1 MAGGFGNNRVMPEPY
16 ESQSGSRKM
25 ASFVHLRVKSAYSL
39 LEGAVRPAELAEL
52 ARECA
57 MPAVAVT
64 DVNNLFG
71 VYEIAEK
78 LTQRSK
84 ETKSGQKIPLQPVQP
99 IVGALLS
106 VELGEASSAPGSKK
120 KPPHIPLLVQNET
133 GYRNLT
139 KLLSDAYLT
148 VEPGD
153 WPHVTADDLAAHA
166 DGLIALTGGPGGP
179 VNDALLNGQKD
190 QAAQL
195 LDRLHAMFG
204 NRLYVELQRHGLA
217 EERATEPG
225 LLDLAYAKDIP
236 IVATN
241 DVHFGSAAMFEA
253 HDALLCIA
261 DGSFVSQDDRRRLT
275 REHRFKSPA
284 EMAAQF
290 ADLPE
295 AIENTIEIARRC
307 AFRPKKR
314 APILPVFV
322 PESGR
327 APGEEL
333 KVQAEE
339 GLKRR
344 LTGVQLSAEP
354 KVYEDRLAYELG
366 IITRMGFAGY
376 FLIVSDF
383 MKWTKARGIPVG
395 VRGSG
400 ASSLVAWALDIT
412 NLDPLRFGLF
422 FERFLNPERI
432 SMPDFDIDFCQERR
446 DEVIRYVR
454 DKYGA
459 AKVANI
465 IALGSLQARAAV
477 RDTGRVL
484 QMPLGLVDRIAKL
497 IPNPPG
503 KPVSLHDAIESEPRL
518 QAIAEQEPMA
528 QRLFEI
534 TAKIEGLYR
543 HASTH
548 PAGVV
553 IGDRPLD
560 EILPLYRDPR
570 SDMPVTQF
578 DYEDAEKAGL
588 VKFDFLG
595 LKTLTVIAKA
605 EELLRQRGV
614 MIDTQTIDFDDG
626 ATFEML
632 AHGDSVGVFQLE
644 GAGMRDLLRKMKPDH
659 INDLVALVA
668 LYRPGPMDSIPKYIA
683 CKNGKE
689 APEYLHPL
697 LEPILKETYGV
708 MTYQDDVMRIA
719 RELAGYTMGE
729 ADLLRRAM
737 GKKIASE
744 MIPHRERFLK
754 GAGERGI
761 IPSIAEQIFEQA
773 EKFAGYGFNKGHAA
787 AYAQVAYQTAFL
799 KANYP
804 VEFLAAS
811 MTLDIGNTDRLN
823 IFKQE
828 AARLGVKILPP
839 DVNRSAAVFACDAE
853 AGEVFYALAAV
864 KGVGRQA
871 MDHVMEMR
879 AKDGPFKS
887 VGDFARRIDPRL
899 VNKRAF
905 ENLVRAGAFDSLN
918 RNRRQMI
925 ENSDRIL
932 GGAQAAARDRE
943 SGQNSLFGGGQV
955 EELRLTQIA
964 DWPSHERLAEEFSA
978 MGFYLSGHPLDAY
991 GPALK
996 RLGATT
1002 YASLIED
1009 RRQGFKARIAGTL
1022 IRKSERRG
1030 RNDQTYA
1037 FVSFSDPTGMF
1048 EVMLFPEVLA
1058 ASRPLLEA
1066 GKSLL
1071 ITASADW
1078 DGDELK
1084 LRAASITDLDQA
1096 AASAGEGMVVRLD
1109 SGAPLSAVAAQLQ
1122 ALGQSPNG
1130 KGLVSFVVP
1139 GGPGEEVEIALA
1151 RRHAV
1156 TAALRSTIAAIPG
1169 VVSVEAV

>member
-1 MAGGFGNNRVMPEPY
+1 
-16 ESQSGSRKM
+16 M
-25 ASFVHLRVKSAYSL
+25 ASFIHLRVKSAYSL
-39 LEGAVRPAELAEL
+39 LEGAIRPGELAEL
-52 ARECA
+52 ARESA

-64 DVNNLFG
+64 DVNNMFG
-71 VYEIAEK
+71 VYEITEK
-78 LTQRSK
+78 LTQKEKEDRSGK
-84 ETKSGQKIPLQPVQP
+84 KVPISPIQP

-106 VELGEASSAPGSKK
+106 VELGPASTAPGSKK
-120 KPPHIPLLVQNET
+120 KPYHLALLVQNEI
-133 GYRNLT
+133 GYGNLT
-139 KLLSDAYLT
+139 KLLSAAYLK

-153 WPHVTADDLAAHA
+153 WPHVTGENIAAHA

-179 VNDALLNGQKD
+179 INAALLDGQKEL
-190 QAAQL
+190 ASSL
-195 LDRLHAMFG
+195 LDKLHKMFG
-204 NRLYVELQRHGLA
+204 NRLYVELQRHGSP
-217 EERATEPG
+217 EERAVEP
-225 LLDLAYAKDIP
+225 LLLELAYAKKLP

-241 DVHFGSAAMFEA
+241 DVHFGKADMYDA

-261 DGSFVSQDDRRRLT
+261 DGAFVSQDDRRRLT
-275 REHRFKSPA
+275 PEHRFKTPA
-284 EMAAQF
+284 EMAVVF

-307 AFRPKKR
+307 AFKPKKR
-314 APILPVFV
+314 APILPQFV

-327 APGEEL
+327 KPDAEL

-339 GLKRR
+339 GLARKLATATLAADRK
-344 LTGVQLSAEP
+344 TYDE
-354 KVYEDRLAYELG
+354 RLAYELS

-383 MKWTKARGIPVG
+383 MKWTKGNGIPVG

-412 NLDPLRFGLF
+412 NLDPLRFDLF
-422 FERFLNPERI
+422 FERFLNPERV

-459 AKVANI
+459 DRVANI

-477 RDTGRVL
+477 RDAGRVL

-503 KPVSLHDAIESEPRL
+503 KPVSLQEAVDSEPRL
-518 QAIAEQEPMA
+518 QTILEQEPMA
-528 QRLFEI
+528 KRLFEI
-534 TAKIEGLYR
+534 TTKIEGLYR

-595 LKTLTVIAKA
+595 LKTLTVISKA

-614 MIDTQTIDFDDG
+614 EINTQKIDFNDP
-626 ATFEML
+626 ASFEML
-632 AHGDSVGVFQLE
+632 ARGDSVGVFQLE
-644 GAGMRDLLRKMKPDH
+644 GSGMRDLLRKMKPDH

-683 CKNGKE
+683 SKNGKE

-737 GKKIASE
+737 GKKIVSE
-744 MIPHRERFLK
+744 MIPHREKFLK

-761 IPSIAEQIFEQA
+761 VKNIAEQIFEQA
-773 EKFAGYGFNKGHAA
+773 VKFAGYGFNKGHAA

-823 IFKQE
+823 IFRQE
-828 AARLGVKILPP
+828 AARLGVKLLPP
-839 DVNRSAAVFACDAE
+839 DINRSASVFTCDAD

-871 MDHVMEMR
+871 MDHVIEAR
-879 AKDGPFKS
+879 KTGGPFKS
-887 VGDFARRIDPRL
+887 LGDFARRIDPRL

-905 ENLVRAGAFDSLN
+905 DNLARAGAFDSLN
-918 RNRRQMI
+918 KNRRQVV

-932 GGAQAAARDRE
+932 GGAQAAARERE
-943 SGQNSLFGGGQV
+943 SGQANMFANVGASGAGGGAV
-955 EELRLTQIA
+955 EELRLTSIP
-964 DWPSHERLAEEFSA
+964 DWPAHERLAEEFAA

-996 RLGATT
+996 RLGATS
-1002 YASLIED
+1002 YASLTED
-1009 RRQGFKARIAGTL
+1009 RRAGFKARLAGTM
-1022 IRKSERRG
+1022 IKKSERRG
-1030 RNDQTYA
+1030 RNDQMYA
-1037 FVSFSDPTGMF
+1037 FVSFSDPTGMV

-1058 ASRPLLEA
+1058 ACRNLLEA

-1084 LRAASITDLDQA
+1084 LRAASITDLDKA
-1096 AASAGEGMVVRLD
+1096 AAEAGEGMVVRLD
-1109 SGAPLSAVAAQLQ
+1109 SPTPLSAVAAQLT
-1122 ALGQSPNG
+1122 GTG
-1130 KGLVSFVVP
+1130 KGLVSFIVP
-1139 GGPGEEVEIALA
+1139 GGQGEEVEIALQK
-1151 RRHAV
+1151 RH
-1156 TAALRSTIAAIPG
+1156 TITPALRSNIAAIPG
-1169 VVSVEAV
+1169 VLSVEAV

>member
-1 MAGGFGNNRVMPEPY
+1 
-16 ESQSGSRKM
+16 M

-39 LEGAVRPAELAEL
+39 LEGAVRPTELANL
-52 ARECA
+52 AREA
-57 MPAVAVT
+57 GTPAVAVT
-64 DVNNLFG
+64 DTNNLFG
-71 VYEIAEK
+71 VYEISDT
-78 LTQRSK
+78 LTK
-84 ETKSGQKIPLQPVQP
+84 AGIQP

-106 VELGEASSAPGSKK
+106 VEFQPRAPHQTGPRK
-120 KPPHIPLLVQNET
+120 KPPHVALLAQNQA
-133 GYRNLT
+133 GYQNLT
-139 KLLSDAYLT
+139 KLLSAAYLE

-153 WPHVTADDLAAHA
+153 WPHVKVEKLFTHA
-166 DGLIALTGGPGGP
+166 EGLILLTGGPGGP
-179 VNDALLNGQKD
+179 LNQ
-190 QAAQL
+190 QL
-195 LDRLHAMFG
+195 LDGQHHAAEEILAKLAAAFP
-204 NRLYVELQRHGLA
+204 RHLYVELQRHGLA
-217 EERATEPG
+217 EERATEDA
-225 LLDLAYAKDIP
+225 LLDLAYEKRLP
-236 IVATN
+236 LVATN
-241 DVHFGSAAMFEA
+241 DVHFGRANMYAA

-261 DGSFVSQDDRRRLT
+261 DGTFVSQDDRRRLT
-275 REHRFKSPA
+275 REHRFKTAA
-284 EMAAQF
+284 EMQAQF

-295 AIENTIEIARRC
+295 ALENTVEIARRC
-307 AFRPKKR
+307 AFRPVKR
-314 APILPVFV
+314 KPILPVFV
-322 PESGR
+322 PPSGKS
-327 APGEEL
+327 AEEEL
-333 KVQAEE
+333 KAQAEL
-339 GLKRR
+339 GLDRR
-344 LTGVQLSAEP
+344 LTGAPLAADR
-354 KVYEDRLAYELG
+354 KVYDERLAYELG
-366 IITRMGFAGY
+366 IINRMGFPGY

-383 MKWTKARGIPVG
+383 MKWTRGQGIPVG

-422 FERFLNPERI
+422 FERFLNPERL

-446 DEVIRYVR
+446 DEVVRYVR

-459 AKVANI
+459 DRVAQI
-465 IALGSLQARAAV
+465 MALGSLQARAAV
-477 RDTGRVL
+477 RDAGRVL

-503 KPVSLHDAIESEPRL
+503 KSISLKDAVESEPRL
-518 QAIAEQEPMA
+518 QQIAEQEPIA

-534 TAKIEGLYR
+534 TEKIEGLYR

-605 EELLRQRGV
+605 EELLKKRG
-614 MIDTQTIDFDDG
+614 IALHTQTIDFDDIN
-626 ATFEML
+626 TFEML
-632 AHGDSVGVFQLE
+632 SHGDSVGVFQME
-644 GAGMRDLLRKMKPDH
+644 GAGMRDLLRKMKPNH

-668 LYRPGPMDSIPKYIA
+668 LYRPGPMDSIPTYIA
-683 CKNGKE
+683 RKNGKE
-689 APEYLHPL
+689 PVEYLHPT

-729 ADLLRRAM
+729 ADILRRAM
-737 GKKIASE
+737 GKKIPAE
-744 MIPHRERFLK
+744 MIPQREKFMK
-754 GAGERGI
+754 GAAERKI
-761 IPSIAEQIFEQA
+761 TRDVAETIFEQA

-823 IFKQE
+823 IFRQE
-828 AARLGVKILPP
+828 AQRLGVKVAPP
-839 DVNRSAAVFACDAE
+839 DINVSAAVFTCDAE
-853 AGEVFYALAAV
+853 ANTVFYALAAV

-871 MDHVMEMR
+871 MDHVVEAR
-879 AKDGPFKS
+879 NTGGRFKS
-887 VGDFARRIDPRL
+887 MSDFARRIDPRL

-918 RNRRQMI
+918 PNRRQLV

-932 GGAQAAARDRE
+932 GGAQAAHRERE
-943 SGQNSLFGGGQV
+943 SGQVSLFFNVGASGAGGGGAV
-955 EELRLTQIA
+955 EEIRLSA
-964 DWPSHERLAEEFSA
+964 MPDWPVHERLGEEFSA

-996 RLGATT
+996 RLGAST
-1002 YASLIED
+1002 YAALLED
-1009 RRQGFKARIAGTL
+1009 RRRGGFKAKIAGTL
-1022 IRKSERRG
+1022 IKKNERRG
-1030 RNDQTYA
+1030 RNDQMYA

-1071 ITASADW
+1071 ITASAEW

-1084 LRAASITDLDQA
+1084 LRAASILDLDHA
-1096 AASAGEGMVVRLD
+1096 ALQVGEGMVVRLSD
-1109 SGAPLSAVAAQLQ
+1109 ASS
-1122 ALGQSPNG
+1122 LGQLAAELQQSG
-1130 KGLVSFVVP
+1130 KGLVNVVVP
-1139 GGPGEEVEIALA
+1139 GGAGEEVEIELKK
-1151 RRHAV
+1151 RIAV
-1156 TAALRSTIAAIPG
+1156 NATLRSRIAALPG
-1169 VVSVEAV
+1169 VMSVEAV

>member
-1 MAGGFGNNRVMPEPY
+1 
-16 ESQSGSRKM
+16 M
-25 ASFVHLRVKSAYSL
+25 ASFIHLRVKSAYSL
-39 LEGAVRPAELAEL
+39 LEGAVRPKELAEL
-52 ARECA
+52 ARYA
-57 MPAVAVT
+57 GTPAVAIT
-64 DVNNLFG
+64 DSNNLFG
-71 VYEIAEK
+71 VYEISDTLAK
-78 LTQRSK
+78 A
-84 ETKSGQKIPLQPVQP
+84 GIQP
-99 IVGALLS
+99 IVGSLLS
-106 VELGEASSAPGSKK
+106 VEFAARNPHHTGARK
-120 KPPHIPLLVQNET
+120 KPPHVALLAQNEA

-139 KLLSDAYLT
+139 KLLSAAYLE
-148 VEPGD
+148 VEAGD
-153 WPHVTADDLAAHA
+153 WPHVRAEKLFAHA
-166 DGLIALTGGPGGP
+166 EGLILLTGGPGG
-179 VNDALLNGQKD
+179 VLN
-190 QAAQL
+190 QL
-195 LDRLHAMFG
+195 LLDGQRAAADMVLEDLAKAFPK
-204 NRLYVELQRHGLA
+204 RLYVELQRHGLA
-217 EERATEPG
+217 EERATEDG
-225 LLDLAYAKDIP
+225 LLDMAYARKLP
-236 IVATN
+236 LVATN
-241 DVHFGSAAMFEA
+241 DVHFGTAKMYEA

-261 DGSFVSQDDRRRLT
+261 DGAFVSQDDRRRLT
-275 REHRFKSPA
+275 REHRFKTAS
-284 EMAAQF
+284 EMQAQF

-295 AIENTIEIARRC
+295 AIENTVEIARRC
-307 AFRPKKR
+307 AFKPAKR
-314 APILPVFV
+314 KPILPVFV

-327 APGEEL
+327 TAEEEL
-333 KVQAEE
+333 KAQAEQ
-339 GLKRR
+339 GLARR
-344 LTGVQLSAEP
+344 LEGAPLAAERS
-354 KVYEDRLAYELG
+354 VYDERLAYELG
-366 IITRMGFAGY
+366 IINRMGFPGY

-383 MKWTKARGIPVG
+383 MKWTRGRGIPVG

-422 FERFLNPERI
+422 FERFLNPERL

-446 DEVIRYVR
+446 DEVVRYVR

-459 AKVANI
+459 DRVAQI
-465 IALGSLQARAAV
+465 MALGSLQARAAV
-477 RDTGRVL
+477 RDAGRVL

-503 KPVSLHDAIESEPRL
+503 KSISLREAVDSEPRL
-518 QAIAEQEPMA
+518 QQIAEAEPIA

-534 TAKIEGLYR
+534 TEKIEGLYR

-605 EELLRQRGV
+605 EELLKKRG
-614 MIDTQTIDFDDG
+614 IELHTQTIDFDDVS
-626 ATFEML
+626 TFEML
-632 AHGDSVGVFQLE
+632 SHGDSVGVFQME
-644 GAGMRDLLRKMKPDH
+644 GAGMRDLLRKMKPNH

-668 LYRPGPMDSIPKYIA
+668 LYRPGPMDSIPTYIA
-683 CKNGKE
+683 RKNGKE
-689 APEYLHPL
+689 QVEYLHPV

-729 ADLLRRAM
+729 ADILRRAM
-737 GKKIASE
+737 GKKIPAE
-744 MIPHRERFLK
+744 MIPQREKFLK
-754 GAGERGI
+754 GAAERKI
-761 IPSIAEQIFEQA
+761 SKQVADQIFEQA

-787 AYAQVAYQTAFL
+787 AYAQVAYQTAYL

-823 IFKQE
+823 IFRQE
-828 AARLGVKILPP
+828 AQRLGVKVAPP
-839 DVNRSAAVFACDAE
+839 DINRSESVFACDAE
-853 AGEVFYALAAV
+853 ANTVFYALAAV

-871 MDHVMEMR
+871 MDHVIEVR
-879 AKDGPFKS
+879 HTGGKFKS
-887 VGDFARRIDPRL
+887 ISDFARRVDPRL

-918 RNRRQMI
+918 PNRRQLV

-932 GGAQAAARDRE
+932 GGAQAAQRERE
-943 SGQNSLFGGGQV
+943 SGQVSLFGGGGSSDDI
-955 EELRLTQIA
+955 RLQA
-964 DWPSHERLAEEFSA
+964 MPDWPVHERLSEEFSA

-996 RLGATT
+996 RLGAST
-1002 YASLIED
+1002 YAALVED
-1009 RRQGFKARIAGTL
+1009 RRRGGFKAKIAGTL
-1022 IRKSERRG
+1022 IKKSERRG
-1030 RNDQTYA
+1030 RSEQMYA

-1071 ITASADW
+1071 ITASAEW

-1084 LRAASITDLDQA
+1084 LRAASILDLDQA
-1096 AASAGEGMVVRLD
+1096 AAQAGEGMTVRLAD
-1109 SGAPLSAVAAQLQ
+1109 TASLGALVAELAQ
-1122 ALGQSPNG
+1122 PG
-1130 KGLVSFVVP
+1130 KGLVHLVVP
-1139 GGPGEEVEIALA
+1139 GGTGEEVEIELK
-1151 RRHAV
+1151 RRFAV
-1156 TAALRSTIAAIPG
+1156 TATLRSRIAALPG
-1169 VVSVEAV
+1169 VASVEAV

>member
-1 MAGGFGNNRVMPEPY
+1 MAG
-16 ESQSGSRKM
+16 
-25 ASFVHLRVKSAYSL
+25 FVHLRVKSAYSL
-39 LEGAVRPAELAEL
+39 LEGAVRPKEL
-52 ARECA
+52 ARLAHGME

-71 VYEIAEK
+71 VYEIADT
-78 LTQRSK
+78 LAK
-84 ETKSGQKIPLQPVQP
+84 EGVQP

-106 VELGEASSAPGSKK
+106 VELTPQVANNQGSRK
-120 KPPHIPLLVQNET
+120 KPPHIALLVQNEQ

-139 KLLSDAYLT
+139 KLLSAAYLKA
-148 VEPGD
+148 EPGE
-153 WPHVTADDLAAHA
+153 WPHVKADLLAAHGE
-166 DGLIALTGGPGGP
+166 GLIALTGGPGGP
-179 VNDALLNGQKD
+179 INNLLVEGQKD
-190 QAAQL
+190 AADAL
-195 LDRLHAMFG
+195 LDRLAATFPR
-204 NRLYVELQRHGLA
+204 RLYVELQRHGLA
-217 EERATEPG
+217 EERAAEPL
-225 LLDLAYAKDIP
+225 LLDLAYAKDLP
-236 IVATN
+236 LVATN
-241 DVHFGSAAMFEA
+241 DVHFGAANMYEA

-261 DGSFVSQDDRRRLT
+261 DGAFVSQDDRRRLT
-275 REHRFKSPA
+275 REHRFKTPA
-284 EMAAQF
+284 EMTAQF

-295 AIENTIEIARRC
+295 ALENTVEIARRC

-314 APILPVFV
+314 DPILPVFV

-327 APGEEL
+327 SPEDEITAQSE
-333 KVQAEE
+333 A
-339 GLKRR
+339 GLAAR
-344 LTGVQLSAEP
+344 LSGHPLAADR
-354 KVYEDRLAYELG
+354 KVYDDRLAYELG
-366 IITRMGFAGY
+366 IIKRMGFAGY

-383 MKWTKARGIPVG
+383 MKWTRGQGIPVG

-400 ASSLVAWALDIT
+400 ATSLVAWALEIT
-412 NLDPLRFGLF
+412 NLDPLRFGLL

-446 DEVIRYVR
+446 DEVVRYVR
-454 DKYGA
+454 NKYGHD
-459 AKVANI
+459 KVGHI

-477 RDTGRVL
+477 RDAGRVL

-503 KPVSLHDAIESEPRL
+503 KPVSLEDAIESEPRL
-518 QAIAEQEPMA
+518 QQIAEAEPVA

-534 TAKIEGLYR
+534 TGKIEGLYR

-570 SDMPVTQF
+570 SEMPVTQF

-605 EELLRQRGV
+605 EELLEKRGV
-614 MIDTQTIDFDDG
+614 EIDTQNIDFVDT

-632 AHGDSVGVFQLE
+632 ARGDSVGVFQME
-644 GAGMRDLLRKMKPDH
+644 GAGMRDLLRKMKPNH

-689 APEYLHPL
+689 APEYLHPA
-697 LEPILKETYGV
+697 LEPILNETYGV
-708 MTYQDDVMRIA
+708 MTYQEDVMNIA
-719 RELAGYTMGE
+719 RELGGYSLGQ

-737 GKKIASE
+737 GKKIPAE
-744 MIPHRERFLK
+744 MAAHRERFLK
-754 GAGERGI
+754 GAGEKGVL
-761 IPSIAEQIFEQA
+761 PSVAEQIFEQA
-773 EKFAGYGFNKGHAA
+773 AKFAGYGFNKGHAA
-787 AYAQVAYQTAFL
+787 AYAQVAYQTAYI

-823 IFKQE
+823 VFRQE
-828 AARLGVKILPP
+828 AQRLGVTVAPP
-839 DVNRSAAVFACDAE
+839 NINVSEAVFTCDAD
-853 AGEVFYALAAV
+853 AGIVFYALAAV

-871 MDHVMEMR
+871 MDHVVEVR
-879 AKDGPFKS
+879 KTGGLFKS
-887 VGDFARRIDPRL
+887 VSDFARRVDPRQ

-905 ENLVRAGAFDSLN
+905 ENLVRAGAFDTLN
-918 RNRRQMI
+918 KNRRQLV

-932 GGAQAAARDRE
+932 SGAQAAARERE
-943 SGQNSLFGGGQV
+943 SGQHSLFGGGGQQ
-955 EELRLTQIA
+955 EELRLTSIP
-964 DWPSHERLAEEFSA
+964 DWPSHERLGEEFGA

-991 GPALK
+991 GAALK

-1002 YASLIED
+1002 YASLTED
-1009 RRQGFKARIAGTL
+1009 RRAGFKAKIAGTM

-1058 ASRPLLEA
+1058 TARPLLEA

-1071 ITASADW
+1071 ITASAEW

-1084 LRAASITDLDQA
+1084 LRAATIVDLDQA
-1096 AASAGEGMVVRLD
+1096 AAQAGEGMVVRLD
-1109 SGAPLSAVAAQLQ
+1109 STASLGPIAAQLAQ
-1122 ALGQSPNG
+1122 PG
-1130 KGLVSFVVP
+1130 KGIVRFVVP
-1139 GGPGEEVEIALA
+1139 GAPGEEVEIALSK
-1151 RRHAV
+1151 RHTI
-1156 TAALRSTIAAIPG
+1156 TASLRSNIAAIPG
-1169 VVSVEAV
+1169 VLSVEAV